1 MVCLARSVEGNRR
14 MAKARRYLR
23 LFLQDTPE
31 LNRLIRK
38 EESDD
43 ELLEF
48 AIDMCISDWNS
59 TTPLISMQTIETFPS
74 LYLLMHGSA
83 IQVLK
88 MQGIRQDRNRLAYNS
103 GGSSFSRSDKGQL
116 YLQWASSFIS
126 DYEIKKKNYKIY
138 QNVKQ
143 GYGGIH
149 SEYDDIGYSF

>member
-1 MVCLARSVEGNRR
+1 MSCFARTAEETAR
-14 MAKARRYLR
+14 MNKAKRYLR
-23 LFLQDTPE
+23 LFLQDTPS

-59 TTPLISMQTIETFPS
+59 TTPLINLQTIATFPS

-83 IQVLK
+83 IQILK
-88 MQGIRQDRNRLAYNS
+88 MQGIRQDRNRLVYNS

-116 YLQWASSFIS
+116 YLQWAQTFVS
-126 DYEIKKKNYKIY
+126 DYEIKKLNYKKF
-138 QNVKQ
+138 QNIRA
-143 GYGGIH
+143 GWGGVH

>member
-1 MVCLARSVEGNRR
+1 MVFGPRSAEANRR
-14 MAKARRYLR
+14 MNKAKRYLR
-23 LFLQDTPE
+23 LFLQDTPA

-48 AIDMCISDWNS
+48 AIDMCIDDWNS
-59 TTPLISMQTIETFPS
+59 TVPLISLQTIETFPS
-74 LYLLMHGSA
+74 LYLLMHGAA

-88 MQGIRQDRNRLAYNS
+88 MQGLRQDRNRLVYNS

-116 YLQWASSFIS
+116 YMQWSQTFIS
-126 DYEIKKKNYKIY
+126 DYEVKKKNYKIY
-138 QNVKQ
+138 QNIKH

-149 SEYDDIGYSF
+149 SEYDDVGFSF